1 MRIDAIELYYVTLPL
16 KYPWKTAYGED
27 SEIHSVLVKAVSG
40 ENEGWGET
48 TPFFAP
54 TYSPETAGSV
64 FFLLQQVFGPL
75 LVGEEIE
82 TATEL
87 NERLAPFKGNPFAK
101 AIHDLSMENG
111 IPAWVGGM
119 LESGIG
125 AGICV
130 ELASLTNFTYPGDL
144 FPSERFYAQ
153 DLTEPPLV
161 LQPGCVFNVPD
172 VPGTPYKPIQER
184 IDKVTLRHA
193 VVRNN

>member
-54 TYSPETAGSV
+54 TYSPETVGSV

-87 NERLAPFKGNPFAK
+87 NERLTPFSNAPSSAP
-101 AIHDLSMENG
+101 I
-111 IPAWVGGM
+111 
-119 LESGIG
+119 
-125 AGICV
+125 
-130 ELASLTNFTYPGDL
+130 TN
-144 FPSERFYAQ
+144 
-153 DLTEPPLV
+153 LV
-161 LQPGCVFNVPD
+161 SSILM
-172 VPGTPYKPIQER
+172 PI
-184 IDKVTLRHA
+184 
-193 VVRNN
+193 